1 MGLIAYGPVVVGL
14 MQSWCGGYRGRISSV
29 RRYAVVD
36 GAGEG
41 VVPHCLGS
49 GPCGGGSTS
58 VYCVVGVCGRDI

>member
-1 MGLIAYGPVVVGL
+1 MGLIAYGLVVVGL

-49 GPCGGGSTS
+49 GPGGAS
-58 VYCVVGVCGRDI
+58 VYCVVGVCGSDI